1 MKIVMKKV
9 VLINWYG
16 FSKVVI
22 PYDDYATLLTGEN
35 ESGKSTV
42 LDAIRYAYI
51 GDTVFNR
58 SSGSS
63 KRTIKSYTRCL
74 TDPSSNKYARPADLY
89 PVINT
94 HIGLEFEDALNK
106 RSFTLVTTIET
117 NASDDTNPLRY
128 IINLP
133 IENIEFTEV
142 TDGIERSRSAKEMSE
157 IYSVPTYNTSDGVKM
172 FMREIGLN
180 LNDASINDYKIKLR
194 NMMTYKAETRISTF
208 MKNSVLEPK
217 PVDLEKLKRAK
228 INIDNINEDLQRIK
242 DEQDKL
248 REILKSFN
256 EYNRLEYNITLNKL
270 EEYFLKKRRLESRI
284 KEEQTNIDKIEIELK
299 DIKEN
304 QLPVADRNFNDALVA
319 LTQANANLK
328 ESKGEK
334 ALEEKEEYRD
344 ELLEDRDKYQAEAER
359 LSLFQ
364 ETVNSII
371 NKNLVELQDKE
382 LLTGL
387 ADGDYSETEKKYAVE
402 QLKESLENKRDEISK
417 NIGVLENRIK
427 ELENRNREIQE
438 SISNLG
444 KNRVDINRHSAQNTL
459 INKIKEALT
468 KANNKSDVKMAYE
481 YVIDIDEQ
489 WQDAVETFIGPH
501 RFAILVD
508 PDGFDIANSVYDN
521 NRIKG
526 VELVRTNALDERE
539 FEVYSD
545 SVVNKLDIKNPL
557 AKKFF
562 DFWLGKIH
570 AVENNQVHEYDSA
583 MSYEGKLSRNMA
595 VSYLDVDRLNEYVL
609 GIGAAEKTIKKLLD
623 EKQSNNNEKE
633 TLISARIDRSK
644 AVEEIRTYLKA
655 FGKYDYSAQN
665 NLKVT
670 EKLLKE
676 ALADIEDLKRSLE
689 NDNVWFT
696 LNQIVNSCQIN
707 FDACKNAR
715 DELAKHEN
723 RLKNAKDNAKNTQA
737 TIKNEIE
744 ELNNSLGN
752 TQIDFP
758 RQYEKAYDDANAMSE
773 EELSENIWAYETSSR
788 NDRRYRE
795 LIGIIQAQ
803 QSKYNDI
810 KKQEERLDIGVD
822 YEQQYHQ
829 RLDRIT
835 IDDFD
840 TVQRKMQRQTAEY
853 EQIFK
858 NDFCN
863 TIYGYTKS
871 SIADV
876 RKINTELRK
885 LKFQTEYRIEIS
897 QLNDGSD
904 FSKIIKYAKY
914 IESTLNLFAADNDL
928 SQDQVDKLEEEIR
941 EIINRITSPEGQA
954 YIDDYADYRNYLS
967 YAVKINNASTVEG
980 DLASQIGYDSGAA
993 TQIPYILIL
1002 AAALSMYYNARTN
1015 SARLI
1020 FIDEPFEKMSPSNI
1034 EQMLKFFRKQEF
1046 QTILCAPIDKMGS
1059 IGDECGVLD
1068 YIVKLKKEQMVVGNV
1083 IYKDV
1088 ISEEGVSYE

>member
-9 VLINWYG
+9 ALINWYG
-16 FSKVVI
+16 FSKAVI

-74 TDPSSNKYARPADLY
+74 TDPSANKYARPADLY

-94 HIGLEFEDALNK
+94 HIGLEFEDELNK
-106 RSFTLVTTIET
+106 RTFTLVTTIET

-133 IENIEFTEV
+133 IEEIEFTEV
-142 TDGIERSRSAKEMSE
+142 NDSIERSRSAKEMSE
-157 IYSVPTYNTSDGVKM
+157 IYSVPTYNTSDGVRM

-248 REILKSFN
+248 SEILKSFS

-270 EEYFLKKRRLESRI
+270 EEYFLKRRRLESRI
-284 KEEQTNIDKIEIELK
+284 KEEQINIDKTDIELK
-299 DIKEN
+299 NIKEN
-304 QLPVADRNFNDALVA
+304 EMPVADKNFNDALMA
-319 LTQANANLK
+319 LTQASTNLK

-334 ALEEKEEYRD
+334 ALEEKEKYRD
-344 ELLEDRDKYQAEAER
+344 ELLEDKEKYQTEADR

-364 ETVNSII
+364 ESVNGII
-371 NKNLVELQDKE
+371 NKNLVEAQEKE
-382 LLTGL
+382 VLGGL
-387 ADGDYSETEKKYAVE
+387 VNGDYSEAEKKYAVE

-417 NIGVLENRIK
+417 NIGVLEDQITK
-427 ELENRNREIQE
+427 LEKRNREIQE
-438 SISNLG
+438 SIDNLG
-444 KNRVDINRHSAQNTL
+444 KNRVDINRHSAQKEL
-459 INKIKEALT
+459 ISKIKEALI
-468 KANNKSDVKMAYE
+468 KSNNKSEVKMAYE
-481 YVIDIDEQ
+481 YVIDIDEL
-489 WQDAVETFIGPH
+489 WQDSIETFIGPH

-526 VELVRTNALDERE
+526 VELVRSKALDEKE
-539 FEVYSD
+539 YEVYSD
-545 SVVNKLDIKNPL
+545 SVVNKLNIKSPL
-557 AKKFF
+557 AKKYF
-562 DFWLGKIH
+562 DFWLGRIH

-583 MSYEGKLSRNMA
+583 MSHEGKLSRNMA
-595 VSYLDVDRLNEYVL
+595 VTYLDIDRLTEYVL
-609 GIGAAEKTIKKLLD
+609 GIGAAEKTIQKLLY
-623 EKQSNNNEKE
+623 EKE
-633 TLISARIDRSK
+633 QNTNKRDNLVSTRIDRSRT
-644 AVEEIRTYLKA
+644 VDEIRTYLKS
-655 FGKYDYSAQN
+655 FGKYDYSAHN
-665 NLKVT
+665 SLLVT
-670 EKLLKE
+670 EELLKE
-676 ALADIEDLKRSLE
+676 ATADIEDLKISLE

-715 DELAKHEN
+715 DKLASREN
-723 RLKNAKDNAKNTQA
+723 SLKNARDNSRNAKARMKQET
-737 TIKNEIE
+737 E
-744 ELNNSLGN
+744 ELDNSLGN
-752 TQIDFP
+752 VQIEFP
-758 RQYEKAYDDANAMSE
+758 KQYEKAYDDANAMSD
-773 EELSENIWAYETSSR
+773 EELSENIWVYDTSTR

-795 LIGIIQAQ
+795 LIGIIRAQ
-803 QSKYNDI
+803 QAKYNDV
-810 KKQEERLDIGVD
+810 KTQEERLDIGVD
-822 YEQQYHQ
+822 YESQYRQ

-840 TVQRKMQRQTAEY
+840 TVQRKMQSQTAEY

-914 IESTLNLFAADNDL
+914 IESTLNLFTADNDL
-928 SQDQVDKLEEEIR
+928 SQDQIDKLEGEIR

-1088 ISEEGVSYE
+1088 VNEEGVSYE